1 MPVEKNKDKSE
12 CNGLTSPG
20 VSGAGAHVYL
30 FRMGFPR
37 LIICFFFRTPPCTI
51 DTSHLHV
58 TFFHLDPRLSL
69 DTRGCICFPWVRPA
83 RHLALLHLEY
93 HLAVFLFL
101 ICLVVPWLYRRYP
114 LFLLTCVFPR
124 SCVHLS
130 RFHVLLDFWFPWM
143 RTGITLGEQ
152 CLSYL
157 QSGGWVLLVL
167 VSTDDNYL

>member
-93 HLAVFLFL
+93 HLAVFLFPYL
-101 ICLVVPWLYRRYP
+101 SRCTLALSPIPAIFTHLCFPKVLCSPEPVSCFVGFLVSMHENRHHAGRTMSELFTVGWLGSSCFGLYR
-114 LFLLTCVFPR
+114 
-124 SCVHLS
+124 
-130 RFHVLLDFWFPWM
+130 
-143 RTGITLGEQ
+143 
-152 CLSYL
+152 
-157 QSGGWVLLVL
+157 
-167 VSTDDNYL
+167 